1 MLQSTILCLSSE
13 NEIGDEIEKDAK
25 AELKRREDGK
35 LDHATTEPAM
45 VLVASTHDYRIERN
59 IR

>member
-45 VLVASTHDYRIERN
+45 VLVASTHD
-59 IR
+59 